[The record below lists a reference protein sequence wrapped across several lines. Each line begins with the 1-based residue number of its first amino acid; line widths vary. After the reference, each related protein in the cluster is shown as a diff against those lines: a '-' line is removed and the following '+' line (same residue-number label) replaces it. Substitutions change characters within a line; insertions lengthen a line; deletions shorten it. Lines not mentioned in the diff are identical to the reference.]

1 MESNNAIN
9 ERGKKTQTV
18 NELRHRVA
26 RNFSENTFLKMQPNW
41 QTEKLV
47 LIPATR
53 RPGIHKESIHLQL
66 ASRMY
71 PSLGLPGLFTV
82 KLSLGLKRT
91 IGIDYECVVN

>member
-18 NELRHRVA
+18 NELRLRVA
-26 RNFSENTFLKMQPNW
+26 GNFSENTFLKMQPNW
-41 QTEKLV
+41 QTEKLL
-47 LIPATR
+47 LIPAPR
-53 RPGIHKESIHLQL
+53 RPGIHEESIHLQL

-91 IGIDYECVVN
+91 IGIDCECVVN